1 MNTDFDRNEYYSRQ
15 TVLSELGPAGQDRLG
30 RSKVTLVGLGGLGS
44 VTALYLTLAGVG
56 ELTLIDQDTV
66 ELNNLHRQAIYSLS
80 DIRHPKV
87 EVAAS
92 KLAKVNPE
100 VKLISIAD
108 NVNKKNLREIIGDTD
123 CIVDGLDNM
132 RTRYLLNRYSVE
144 HQIPF
149 VFGGAIGLEGNVAV
163 FKPPTTPCL
172 ECALPGLDDSNLATC
187 NTRGVLGA
195 TTGIIGSLQ
204 ALETVKVLAR
214 VNSNFET
221 KLMIFDFAQSEFR
234 SIPLSIRK
242 DCPVCQAK
250 QELPPIETKLAWLCG
265 SNTVNVNPEHPL
277 SLDLNK
283 VSKLLAKNC
292 KILLTTPIVLVVDY
306 DGHEIS
312 IFRKGRTLIK
322 NVESEEDALRLYRE
336 VNKIIRA

>member
-1 MNTDFDRNEYYSRQ
+1 MTSYFDRNEYYSRQ
-15 TVLSELGPAGQDRLG
+15 IILSELGPAGQDKLR
-30 RSKVTLVGLGGLGS
+30 RSRVALVGLGGLGS
-44 VTALYLTLAGVG
+44 VSALYLTLAGVG

-66 ELNNLHRQAIYSLS
+66 EINNLQRQAIYSLS

-87 EVAAS
+87 EVAVS

-100 VKLISIAD
+100 VKLIGVAD
-108 NVNKKNLREIIGDTD
+108 NVNQENLREIVGDTD

-163 FKPPTTPCL
+163 FKPPTSPCL
-172 ECALPGLDDSNLATC
+172 ECALPGLDDSNLTTC

-204 ALETVKVLAR
+204 ALETVKVLTR
-214 VNSNFET
+214 VNSNFES

-234 SIPLSIRK
+234 SIPLKIRK
-242 DCPVCQAK
+242 DCPVCQVK
-250 QELPPIETKLAWLCG
+250 QKLPQIETKLAWLCG
-265 SNTVNVNPEHPL
+265 ADTVNVNPERPL
-277 SLDLNK
+277 TLDLNS
-283 VSKLLAKNC
+283 VSQLLAKSC
-292 KILLTTPIVLVVDY
+292 KILLTTPMVLVVDY

-312 IFRKGRTLIK
+312 IFRKGRILIK
-322 NVESEEDALRLYRE
+322 NVESEQDALRVYRE
-336 VNKIIRA
+336 IKKIFG

>member
-1 MNTDFDRNEYYSRQ
+1 MSSDFHRNEYYSRQ
-15 TVLSELGPAGQDRLG
+15 IALSELGPNGQDQLR
-30 RSKVTLVGLGGLGS
+30 RSKATLVGLGGLGS
-44 VTALYLTLAGVG
+44 ITALYLTLAGVG
-56 ELTLIDQDTV
+56 QLTLIDQDTV

-92 KLAKVNPE
+92 KLAKVNPD

-108 NVNKKNLREIIGDTD
+108 NVNEDNLQEIIGQTD

-172 ECALPGLDDSNLATC
+172 ECVLPGLQDSNLVTC
-187 NTRGVLGA
+187 DTRGVLGA

-204 ALETVKVLAR
+204 ALETIKVLAGINR
-214 VNSNFET
+214 SFET
-221 KLMIFDFAQSEFR
+221 KLMLFDFAQSEFR
-234 SIPLSIRK
+234 SIPLRIRK
-242 DCPVCQAK
+242 DCPVCQVK
-250 QELPPIETKLAWLCG
+250 QKSTPIETKLAWLCG

-277 SLDLNK
+277 TLDLNNLNQ
-283 VSKLLAKNC
+283 LLAKHC
-292 KILLTTPIVLVVDY
+292 KILLTTPVVLVIDY
-306 DGHEIS
+306 HGHEIS
-312 IFRKGRTLIK
+312 IFKKGRTLIK
-322 NVESEEDALRLYRE
+322 NVESEQDALKLYRE
-336 VNKIIRA
+336 VNKIIEG

>member
-1 MNTDFDRNEYYSRQ
+1 MTSYFDRNEYYSRQ
-15 TVLSELGPAGQDRLG
+15 IILSELGPAGQDKLR
-30 RSKVTLVGLGGLGS
+30 RSRVALVGLGGLGS
-44 VTALYLTLAGVG
+44 VSALYLTLAGVG

-66 ELNNLHRQAIYSLS
+66 EINNLQRQAIYSLS

-87 EVAAS
+87 EVAVS

-100 VKLISIAD
+100 VKLIGVAD
-108 NVNKKNLREIIGDTD
+108 NVNQENLREIVGDTD

-149 VFGGAIGLEGNVAV
+149 VFVGAIGLEGNVAV
-163 FKPPTTPCL
+163 FKPPTSPCL
-172 ECALPGLDDSNLATC
+172 ECALPGLDDSNLTTC

-204 ALETVKVLAR
+204 ALETVKVLTR
-214 VNSNFET
+214 VNSNFES

-234 SIPLSIRK
+234 SIPLKIRK
-242 DCPVCQAK
+242 DCPVCQVK
-250 QELPPIETKLAWLCG
+250 QKLPQIETKLAWLCG
-265 SNTVNVNPEHPL
+265 ADTVNVNPERPL
-277 SLDLNK
+277 TLDLNS
-283 VSKLLAKNC
+283 VSQLLAKSC
-292 KILLTTPIVLVVDY
+292 KILLTTPMVLVVDY

-312 IFRKGRTLIK
+312 IFRKGRILIK
-322 NVESEEDALRLYRE
+322 NVESEQDALRVYRE
-336 VNKIIRA
+336 IKKIFG